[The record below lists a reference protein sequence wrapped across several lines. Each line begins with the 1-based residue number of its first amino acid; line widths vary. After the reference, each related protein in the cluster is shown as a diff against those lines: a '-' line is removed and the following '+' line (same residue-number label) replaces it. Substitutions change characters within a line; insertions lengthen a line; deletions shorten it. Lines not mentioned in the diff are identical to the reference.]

1 MTMIQ
6 SNNINKYFS
15 LENCY
20 IKISQIKSN
29 DKIEYQCLEVS
40 KHVFFSEGEPLT
52 GKTIR
57 TQEDLMFNLGF
68 FRKKRKCYMSEIF
81 HIRKAE
87 IRRLVHYKEEGK
99 YDACSY

>member
-1 MTMIQ
+1 MIR
-6 SNNINKYFS
+6 SKNINKYYS
-15 LENCY
+15 LGDCY
-20 IKISQIKSN
+20 IKINPIKSDN
-29 DKIEYQCLEVS
+29 KYQCLEVS
-40 KHVFFSEGEPLT
+40 KHVFSSNGEPLA

-57 TQEDLMFNLGF
+57 TLEDLTFNLGF

-87 IRRLVHYKEEGK
+87 IRRLIYYKEEGK